1 MNKQTEKQQL
11 RKTMH
16 TLEARL
22 PERYL
27 AQADRKIAAQLLA
40 MPEYQAAD
48 TVFCFVSTGREID
61 THPILQAAL
70 EAGKTLCV
78 PRCLGGGIMELRSIQ
93 SLNALTPGAYGIPEP
108 PEDAPLVSTDTV
120 DFAVLPCLT
129 CNHLGQRLGRGGGYY
144 DRYLAEHRVQTAC
157 LCRERLLLE
166 KVPQDW
172 NDFAVGYVIT
182 ELRKIKTGL

>member
-70 EAGKTLCV
+70 VAAFCGCTKEVLGLWSGRRGRCPGRTL
-78 PRCLGGGIMELRSIQ
+78 
-93 SLNALTPGAYGIPEP
+93 GATMTLFE
-108 PEDAPLVSTDTV
+108 
-120 DFAVLPCLT
+120 
-129 CNHLGQRLGRGGGYY
+129 
-144 DRYLAEHRVQTAC
+144 
-157 LCRERLLLE
+157 
-166 KVPQDW
+166 
-172 NDFAVGYVIT
+172 
-182 ELRKIKTGL
+182 